1 MSLIFTALVVAAI
14 LYMMDSGNG
23 GNRPRFS

>member
-1 MSLIFTALVVAAI
+1 MSLIFAALAVVAI
-14 LYMMDSGNG
+14 LYMMDSDNG